1 MTSRMEMIYIDS
13 DGHARKTGVGAIFD
27 TNAETLAAFR
37 SAKPHDVGTERAEF
51 LLDYYNR
58 KGDLT
63 DTIGITRSVYERI
76 TGEQAKSD
84 AEYRALD
91 AEYWA
96 SQQAPRA
103 TSNASANVS

>member
-13 DGHARKTGVGAIFD
+13 DGHARQTGIGAIFD
-27 TNAETLAAFR
+27 SNADTFAAFR
-37 SAKPHDVGTERAEF
+37 SAKPHDVGPERAEF

-63 DTIGITRSVYERI
+63 DTIGITRAVFERI

-84 AEYRALD
+84 AEYRAID
-91 AEYWA
+91 AAYWA
-96 SQQAPRA
+96 SAQAHLS
-103 TSNASANVS
+103 TSAAPTAAG